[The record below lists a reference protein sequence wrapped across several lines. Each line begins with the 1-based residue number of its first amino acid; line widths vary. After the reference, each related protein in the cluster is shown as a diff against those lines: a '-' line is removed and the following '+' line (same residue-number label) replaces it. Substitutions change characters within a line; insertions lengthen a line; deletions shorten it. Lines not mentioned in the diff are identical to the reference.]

1 VKNLI
6 LDAGPLLSLTP
17 LRGMAERFI
26 TSPSVFAELRDPRA
40 REHWE
45 RLREAVG
52 LEGAGVELREPD
64 AISMAKGLFGR
75 CSPGSVNVMCTYQFF
90 HPSAATL

>member
-1 VKNLI
+1 
-6 LDAGPLLSLTP
+6 
-17 LRGMAERFI
+17 MAERFI

-45 RLREAVG
+45 RLKEAVG

-64 AISMAKGLFGR
+64 AISMAKGLFFGR
-75 CSPGSVNVMCTYQFF
+75 WSLVR
-90 HPSAATL
+90 